1 MDITTENRVRQVIA
15 EQIGVDPEEVQND
28 ARLAED
34 LGADSLDLTMLG
46 TELEMSFNIDIP
58 DEDIESLQT
67 VGEIINYLERR
78 LF

>member
-1 MDITTENRVRQVIA
+1 MDTNTENRVRQVIA
-15 EQIGVDPEEVQND
+15 DQLGINPEEVQDD

-46 TELEMSFNIDIP
+46 TELEISFNIDIP
-58 DEDIESLQT
+58 DEDIEPLQT